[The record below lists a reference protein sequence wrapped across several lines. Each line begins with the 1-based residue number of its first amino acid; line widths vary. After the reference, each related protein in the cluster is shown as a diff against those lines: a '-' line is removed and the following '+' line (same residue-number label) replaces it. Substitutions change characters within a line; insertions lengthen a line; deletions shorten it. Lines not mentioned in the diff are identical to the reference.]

1 MIKKKKFNIH
11 REINQ
16 IINDVDDLKDR
27 MEFFDEQN
35 EDGAWELLEQAVT
48 NLEEVKEVLDR
59 DKEYKIVRKF
69 LKKINPCF

>member
-11 REINQ
+11 KEINQ
-16 IINDVDDLKDR
+16 IINDIDDLKDR

-35 EDGAWELLEQAVT
+35 EDGAWELLEQTVT
-48 NLEEVKEVLDR
+48 NLEEVKEVLNR

-69 LKKINPCF
+69 LKKN

>member
-48 NLEEVKEVLDR
+48 NLEEVKEALDR

-69 LKKINPCF
+69 LKKN

>member
-35 EDGAWELLEQAVT
+35 EDGAWELLEQAVM

-69 LKKINPCF
+69 LKKN

>member
-11 REINQ
+11 KEINQ
-16 IINDVDDLKDR
+16 IINDIDDLKDR

-35 EDGAWELLEQAVT
+35 EDGAWELLEQTVT

-69 LKKINPCF
+69 LKKN

>member
-1 MIKKKKFNIH
+1 MIKKKKCNIH

-35 EDGAWELLEQAVT
+35 EDGAWELLEQTVT

-69 LKKINPCF
+69 LKKN

>member
-11 REINQ
+11 KEINQ

-48 NLEEVKEVLDR
+48 NLEEVKEVLNR

-69 LKKINPCF
+69 LKKN

>member
-16 IINDVDDLKDR
+16 IINDIDDLKDR

-35 EDGAWELLEQAVT
+35 EDGAWELLEQTVT

-69 LKKINPCF
+69 LKKN

>member
-69 LKKINPCF
+69 LKKN